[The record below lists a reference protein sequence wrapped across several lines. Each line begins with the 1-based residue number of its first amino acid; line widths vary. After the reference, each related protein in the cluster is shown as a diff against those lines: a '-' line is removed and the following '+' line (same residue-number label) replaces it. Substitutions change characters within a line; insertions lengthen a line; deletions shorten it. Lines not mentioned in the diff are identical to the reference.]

1 MMTGTPVLIL
11 REGTKRER
19 GKGAQSNNI
28 AAAKA
33 IADAVR
39 TTLGPRGMDKM
50 LVDSL
55 GDIVITND
63 GATILKEIDI
73 EHPAAKMIVEISKTQ
88 DDECGDGTTT
98 AVVIAGELLKKAEEL
113 TEANVHA
120 TIIANGYR
128 LAAEEAAK
136 VLSKMSMN
144 VSPNDKTI
152 LREIA
157 KTAMT
162 GKSIGSSEP
171 LSEIAVK
178 AVKAITEKEDGKLVA
193 DIDNIKVEKKHGG
206 SISDTALVEG
216 IIVDKERVHPRMPL
230 LIKNAKIALVNAAL
244 EVKKTE
250 VSAEI
255 RIEDAAQL
263 NKFLDEEERMLRTMV
278 ESVKSSGAN
287 VLFCQKGIDDLAQ
300 HYLAKEGIY
309 AVRRVKESDMKKL
322 VKATKAKII
331 NSLSELSKK
340 ELGDAKLVE
349 GRKVADDDMTFVTGC
364 KNPKAVSILIRGG
377 TEHVIDEVE
386 RSLHDALKVVAVT
399 IEDGKIVPGGGATEV
414 ELAIHL
420 KRFASTVGGREQ
432 LAIEAFAEAM
442 EVIPR
447 ALAENAGLDGID
459 TIIDLKKAHGGK
471 GKNRNM
477 GINVLTGKV
486 SDMSRLKVIEP
497 LRVKTQAMESA
508 TEVAVMI
515 LRIDDVIA
523 AKHTGPPPMP
533 PGGGMGGPGCGM
545 GGMPPMM

>member
-11 REGTKRER
+11 REGTKREK

-55 GDIVITND
+55 GDVVITND

-88 DDECGDGTTT
+88 DEECGDGTTT

-113 TEANVHA
+113 TESNVHA
-120 TIIANGYR
+120 TIVAKGYR
-128 LAAEEAAK
+128 LAADEARKA
-136 VLSKMSMN
+136 LSKMSITA
-144 VSPNDKTI
+144 SPNDKVL
-152 LREIA
+152 LRDIA

-162 GKSIGSSEP
+162 GKSIGSSDH
-171 LSEIAVK
+171 LAGIAVK
-178 AVKAITEKEDGKLVA
+178 AVMAIAEKSEGKSSA
-193 DIDNIKVEKKHGG
+193 DIDNVKIEKKHGG
-206 SISDTALVEG
+206 LISDTTMVEG
-216 IIVDKERVHPRMPL
+216 IVVDKERVHPRMPQH
-230 LIKNAKIALVNAAL
+230 IEKAKIALVNASL

-255 RIEDAAQL
+255 RIKEVAQL
-263 NKFLDEEERMLRTMV
+263 QKFLDEEERMLKDMV
-278 ESVKSSGAN
+278 ENVKSSGAN

-309 AVRRVKESDMKKL
+309 AVNRVKESDMKKL
-322 VKATKAKII
+322 VKATNAKIV
-331 NSLSELSKK
+331 NSLSELSRN
-340 ELGDAKLVE
+340 ELGEAKLVE
-349 GRKVADDDMTFVTGC
+349 ERKVADEEMTFVTGC
-364 KNPKAVSILIRGG
+364 RNPKAVSILIRGG
-377 TEHVIDEVE
+377 TEHVVDEVE

-399 IEDGKIVPGGGATEV
+399 IEDGKVVAGGGATEI
-414 ELAIHL
+414 ELALHL
-420 KRFASTVGGREQ
+420 RRFASTIGGREQ

-459 TIIDLKKAHGGK
+459 TLINLKKAHGGK
-471 GKNRNM
+471 TKNINS
-477 GINVLTGKV
+477 GINVITGKV
-486 SDMSRLKVIEP
+486 TDMAKLKVLEP
-497 LRVKTQAMESA
+497 LRVKTHAIESA
-508 TEVAVMI
+508 TEVANMI

-523 AKHTGPPPMP
+523 TKHMEPPSLP
-533 PGGGMGGPGCGM
+533 PGGPGGSPYGM

>member
-55 GDIVITND
+55 GDVVITND

-73 EHPAAKMIVEISKTQ
+73 EHPAAKMVVEISKTQ
-88 DDECGDGTTT
+88 DEECGDGTTT

-113 TEANVHA
+113 TDSNVHA
-120 TIIANGYR
+120 TIVAKGYR
-128 LAAEEAAK
+128 LAADEARKA
-136 VLSKMSMN
+136 LSKMSIN
-144 VSPNDKTI
+144 ASPSDKEI
-152 LREIA
+152 LRDIA

-162 GKSIGSSEP
+162 GKSIGSSEH
-171 LSEIAVK
+171 LAGIAVK
-178 AVKAITEKEDGKLVA
+178 AVMAIAEISDGKSSA
-193 DIDNIKVEKKHGG
+193 DIDNVKIEKKHGG
-206 SISDTALVEG
+206 SISDTAMVEG
-216 IIVDKERVHPRMPL
+216 IVVDKERAHPRMPQQ
-230 LIKNAKIALVNAAL
+230 IKNAKIALVNASL

-255 RIEDAAQL
+255 RIEDATQL
-263 NKFLDEEERMLRTMV
+263 QKFLDEEERMLKDMV
-278 ESVKSSGAN
+278 ENVKSSGAN

-309 AVRRVKESDMKKL
+309 AVNRVKESDMKKL
-322 VKATKAKII
+322 VKATNAKIV
-331 NSLSELSKK
+331 NSLSELSRN
-340 ELGDAKLVE
+340 ELGEAKLVE
-349 GRKVADDDMTFVTGC
+349 ERKVADEEMTFVTGC
-364 KNPKAVSILIRGG
+364 RNPKAVSILIRGG
-377 TEHVIDEVE
+377 TEHVVDEVE

-399 IEDGKIVPGGGATEV
+399 IEDGKVVAGGGATEI
-414 ELAIHL
+414 ELALHL
-420 KRFASTVGGREQ
+420 RRFASTIGGREQ

-459 TIIDLKKAHGGK
+459 ILINLKKAHGGK
-471 GKNRNM
+471 TKNMNS
-477 GINVLTGKV
+477 GIDVISGKV
-486 SDMSRLKVIEP
+486 TDMTKLKVLEP
-497 LRVKTQAMESA
+497 LRVKTQAIESA
-508 TEVAVMI
+508 TEVATMI

-523 AKHTGPPPMP
+523 AKHTELPSTP
-533 PGGGMGGPGCGM
+533 PGGPACGM